1 MKSLVRVTKDVRST
15 FTKLEGSIIYLE
27 TFVYLM
33 VLCLIIR
40 SLIMSVY
47 DFFVEPDENK
57 WYEDTKLNFS
67 YTISVSL
74 SAILLLEVLK
84 LFYIKTAHQI
94 FIVSGI
100 TILKLVINYFV
111 ESDLK
116 ELRKDV

>member
-1 MKSLVRVTKDVRST
+1 MRSLVRVTKDVRSM
-15 FTKLEGSIIYLE
+15 FAKLEGSIIYLE
-27 TFVYLM
+27 TIVYVM
-33 VLCLIIR
+33 VFCLILR
-40 SLIMSVY
+40 SLSMSIY
-47 DFFVEPDENK
+47 DFFVESDENK

-100 TILKLVINYFV
+100 VVLKLVINYFV